1 VFYNKK
7 AQTGITMTKT
17 KILLFLISI
26 FVFQSFIV
34 SVSST
39 AFAEENQNPM
49 IAPPISQSQDEIL
62 EAKVTKILEEKQI
75 VVMDNKEQ
83 LYQKL
88 EMMITRGS
96 LTGRTIAVENGDLPT
111 TYLQRYKVGDQLVL
125 TYSRNFQGNDVYYIT
140 DYVRRDGLLLLFLIF
155 VGVVILIGRWYGLT
169 SLIGMAVSF
178 LVIFKFILPQI
189 SSGRDPITVAI
200 SGSLFM
206 VPVTFYLSHGINKK
220 TTIAIIGTILSL
232 VVTGILASL
241 FVEITR
247 LTGFVSE
254 EANYL
259 QVFQPGVINIKG
271 LLLAGIIIGGFG
283 GFYDIT
289 VSQSAIVAELK
300 NASRH
305 STFVDLYSRAMK
317 VGHDHIASMVNT
329 LVLVYTGAALPLLLL
344 FINNP
349 RPFSEVIN
357 YEIIA
362 EEIVRT
368 LVASIGLVLAVPI
381 TTLLAAFIFARTSE
395 ERTKL
400 K

>member
-1 VFYNKK
+1 
-7 AQTGITMTKT
+7 MTKT

-271 LLLAGIIIGGFG
+271 LLLAGIIIGGLGVFD
-283 GFYDIT
+283 DIT

-381 TTLLAAFIFARTSE
+381 TTLLAAFIFARKSE

>member
-1 VFYNKK
+1 
-7 AQTGITMTKT
+7 MTKT

-271 LLLAGIIIGGFG
+271 LLLAGIIIGGLGVFD
-283 GFYDIT
+283 DIT

>member
-1 VFYNKK
+1 
-7 AQTGITMTKT
+7 MTKT

-155 VGVVILIGRWYGLT
+155 VGVVILIGRWYGLP

-271 LLLAGIIIGGFG
+271 LLLAGIIIGGLGVFD
-283 GFYDIT
+283 DIT

-381 TTLLAAFIFARTSE
+381 TTLLAAFIFARKSE

>member
-1 VFYNKK
+1 
-7 AQTGITMTKT
+7 MTKT

-271 LLLAGIIIGGFG
+271 LLLAGIIIGGLGVFD
-283 GFYDIT
+283 DIT

-368 LVASIGLVLAVPI
+368 SVASIGLVLAVPI
-381 TTLLAAFIFARTSE
+381 TTLLAAFIFARKSE

>member
-1 VFYNKK
+1 
-7 AQTGITMTKT
+7 MTKT

-34 SVSST
+34 SISST
-39 AFAEENQNPM
+39 AFAEENQSPM

-271 LLLAGIIIGGFG
+271 LLLAGIIIGGLGVFD
-283 GFYDIT
+283 DIT

-381 TTLLAAFIFARTSE
+381 TTLLAAFIFARKSE

>member
-271 LLLAGIIIGGFG
+271 LLLAGIIIGGLGVFD
-283 GFYDIT
+283 DIT

-381 TTLLAAFIFARTSE
+381 TTLLAAFIFARKSE

>member
-1 VFYNKK
+1 MFYNKK

-271 LLLAGIIIGGFG
+271 LLLAGIIIGGLGVFD
-283 GFYDIT
+283 DIT

-381 TTLLAAFIFARTSE
+381 TTLLAAFIFARKSE